1 MSTSKNS
8 QAKTQKEQTIAQ
20 AIANLDK
27 GKARVKGATQAQ
39 LDAINDMSSG
49 GGAIGENTVVS
60 LGADMVRDRKHYPEQ
75 VKKTLRYAVIALQ
88 AGDPITPSNLN
99 KVAVDYMKKTPLA
112 ARDPKLAWA
121 QSNGEPYAQDV
132 VEIFKHYGSMMIG
145 DSVWK
150 SKNLTKSECYVI
162 G

>member
-1 MSTSKNS
+1 MSKSKNS
-8 QAKTQKEQTIAQ
+8 QAKTQTKQTVAQ

-49 GGAIGENTVVS
+49 GGAIGEHTEIS

-88 AGDPITPSNLN
+88 AGDPITPSVLN
-99 KVAVDYMKKTPLA
+99 KVAVDYMKKTPLK

-121 QSNGEPYAQDV
+121 DSKGEPYAQDV
-132 VEIFKHYGSMMIG
+132 VEIFKHYGSQMLG

-150 SKNLTKSECYVI
+150 SKKLDKSECYVI

>member
-27 GKARVKGATQAQ
+27 GKAKIKGATQAQ
-39 LDAINDMSSG
+39 LDAISDMSSG
-49 GGAIGENTVVS
+49 GGAIGEHTILS
-60 LGADMVRDRKHYPEQ
+60 FGADMVRDRKHYPNQ
-75 VKKTLRYAVIALQ
+75 IQKTLRYSVIALR
-88 AGDPITPSNLN
+88 AGDPITPSVLN

-112 ARDPKLAWA
+112 ERDPKLSWA
-121 QSNGEPYAQDV
+121 QANGEPFAQDV
-132 VEIFKHYGSMMIG
+132 CEIFKHYAPMILG
-145 DSVWK
+145 DTAWK
-150 SKNLTKSECYVI
+150 SKKLDKSECYVI